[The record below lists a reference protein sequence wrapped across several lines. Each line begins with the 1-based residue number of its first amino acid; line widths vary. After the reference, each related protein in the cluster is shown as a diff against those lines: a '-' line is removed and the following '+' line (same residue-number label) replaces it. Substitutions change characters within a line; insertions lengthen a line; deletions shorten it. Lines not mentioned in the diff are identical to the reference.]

1 MTTTSATS
9 TNAGGPRTSD
19 PRIGLKAGQQE
30 DAQAQ
35 SPRPPRQRPPRSRTE
50 PKDRID
56 AKAAADAPTAE
67 AQSTGSAAERLR
79 ASARRR
85 AAARSTE
92 TADQATPESGAASK
106 DATSTDAPSAASA
119 STAIQT
125 VAEPSTSG
133 TEQIR
138 MPQLPKIR
146 WPKFRTPRLRLL
158 PAVMFC
164 LFLMVGDRVG
174 EIWLTMQTD
183 RVSPVTASIAQET
196 HDDATGPP
204 LDLTPDA
211 DAHGANDTHESAEH
225 AVAAT
230 DSHAVEPGHAE
241 ATVAHDSTVEDTHGD
256 VDHMESMASDTSD
269 HLPAPQEIL
278 VADATDIGVEGLNPL
293 PDTLV
298 EPIDPVTMT
307 DSEMA
312 LLQSLAARRSE
323 LDVRESAIVE
333 REALLTV
340 AEQRLDEKLA
350 ELRALR
356 EELEGMLDQLDEEQ
370 EEHLQSLVRIYENMR
385 PGDAARIFDGLD
397 MDVLLQVLQRM
408 SERKTAPILAAMQP
422 ERAREVTA
430 ELALRR
436 QLPEIP
442 E

>member
-1 MTTTSATS
+1 
-9 TNAGGPRTSD
+9 
-19 PRIGLKAGQQE
+19 
-30 DAQAQ
+30 
-35 SPRPPRQRPPRSRTE
+35 
-50 PKDRID
+50 
-56 AKAAADAPTAE
+56 
-67 AQSTGSAAERLR
+67 
-79 ASARRR
+79 
-85 AAARSTE
+85 
-92 TADQATPESGAASK
+92 
-106 DATSTDAPSAASA
+106 
-119 STAIQT
+119 
-125 VAEPSTSG
+125 
-133 TEQIR
+133 
-138 MPQLPKIR
+138 MPQFPKIR

-183 RVSPVTASIAQET
+183 RVSPVTASIAQES

-204 LDLTPDA
+204 LDLTPNA
-211 DAHGANDTHESAEH
+211 DAHGADDAHGPVEPAIAADDTHD
-225 AVAAT
+225 VAL
-230 DSHAVEPGHAE
+230 DHAE
-241 ATVAHDSTVEDTHGD
+241 PMIEHDSGVEDTHGTLP
-256 VDHMESMASDTSD
+256 HMEPMATDTGD
-269 HLPAPQEIL
+269 LLAAPQEIL
-278 VADATDIGVEGLNPL
+278 VADAADIGLEGLNPL
-293 PDTLV
+293 PNTLV

-312 LLQSLAARRSE
+312 LLQSLAARRGE
-323 LDVRESAIVE
+323 LDQREASIVE

-356 EELEGMLDQLDEEQ
+356 EDLEGMLDQLDEEQ

>member
-1 MTTTSATS
+1 
-9 TNAGGPRTSD
+9 
-19 PRIGLKAGQQE
+19 
-30 DAQAQ
+30 
-35 SPRPPRQRPPRSRTE
+35 
-50 PKDRID
+50 
-56 AKAAADAPTAE
+56 
-67 AQSTGSAAERLR
+67 
-79 ASARRR
+79 
-85 AAARSTE
+85 
-92 TADQATPESGAASK
+92 
-106 DATSTDAPSAASA
+106 
-119 STAIQT
+119 
-125 VAEPSTSG
+125 
-133 TEQIR
+133 
-138 MPQLPKIR
+138 MPQIPKIR

-183 RVSPVTASIAQET
+183 RVSPVTASIAQES

-204 LDLTPDA
+204 LDLTPDT
-211 DAHGANDTHESAEH
+211 DAHGAEDAHESPEH

-230 DSHAVEPGHAE
+230 DAHGVEPDEAGPTAE
-241 ATVAHDSTVEDTHGD
+241 HDSGIADVHEAATHTEP
-256 VDHMESMASDTSD
+256 VSDGADSHST
-269 HLPAPQEIL
+269 APHEIL
-278 VADATDIGVEGLNPL
+278 VADAADIGMEGHNPL

-312 LLQSLAARRSE
+312 LLQSLAARRNE
-323 LDVRESAIVE
+323 LDQRESAIVE